1 MEQKSGMK
9 TQMLK
14 LKAEVHQFAPGQLAG
29 AQTPG
34 RSCFTVDQHQAA
46 LMQLALKVGQ
56 VGGEHFAA
64 QALTSAG
71 VPHVIQSTG
80 TMFSVFFDRLNAFFA
95 SKTKKISEMKKN
107 FKAICA
113 LLAVDA
119 LTLNDG
125 NAQLNDTQL
134 STIEDALSQKDS
146 TIAELEAQIGEL
158 KKAPAVDTQKV
169 VDEGKQ
175 NAPSAGKS
183 GFELYCENYNAAR
196 KLYNEV

>member
-1 MEQKSGMK
+1 M
-9 TQMLK
+9 
-14 LKAEVHQFAPGQLAG
+14 
-29 AQTPG
+29 
-34 RSCFTVDQHQAA
+34 
-46 LMQLALKVGQ
+46 
-56 VGGEHFAA
+56 
-64 QALTSAG
+64 
-71 VPHVIQSTG
+71 
-80 TMFSVFFDRLNAFFA
+80 FFDRLNDFFA
-95 SKTKKISEMKKN
+95 SKTKKINEMKKT
-107 FKAICA
+107 FKTICA

-125 NAQLNDTQL
+125 NAQLNDAQL

-146 TIAELEAQIGEL
+146 TIAELEAQIDEL
-158 KKAPAVDTQKV
+158 KKAPADDTQKV